1 MSEENQELVERPSGE
16 AVMMVGWVLIVIGVF
31 AAFVMGGTSNPQT
44 FMLAL
49 AVAQIGLSLGILL
62 VPLGYLVRAVYFLPG
77 REVTKAELSGI
88 AVHQESERTGCEWCG
103 QSVLA
108 PNKPCS
114 EIGHERLIEIAG
126 DVTNSKCQVQ
136 LVEHGYLE
144 AVDD

>member
-1 MSEENQELVERPSGE
+1 MSEENQELVERPSG
-16 AVMMVGWVLIVIGVF
+16 ANVMTVGWVLVVIGVF
-31 AAFVMGGTSNPQT
+31 AAFVTGSTGNPQT

-62 VPLGYLVRAVYFLPG
+62 VVLGYLVRAVYFLPG
-77 REVTKAELSGI
+77 RDVTKAELSGI
-88 AVHQESERTGCEWCG
+88 GDYQEPERTECEWCG
-103 QSVLA
+103 QITIA

-114 EIGHERLIEIAG
+114 EIGHERLTEIAG
-126 DVTNSKCQVQ
+126 DVTNSKCQSQ